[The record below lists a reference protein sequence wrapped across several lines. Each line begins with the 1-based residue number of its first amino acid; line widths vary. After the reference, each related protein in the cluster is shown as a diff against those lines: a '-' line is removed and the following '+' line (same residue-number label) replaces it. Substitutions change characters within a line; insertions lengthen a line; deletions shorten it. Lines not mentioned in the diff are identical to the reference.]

1 MTVQGAPSPI
11 NAPPGRYS
19 REVFGRKN
27 EPAAESP
34 GQPEEDPTQPLTGK
48 GTPTPRRKD
57 QEAARRRPLVPTDR
71 KASKAAER
79 QAAADER
86 VRVRRA
92 LETGDERHMPW
103 RDRGPQKRF
112 ARDTVDAR
120 FNLGEYLMFAAL
132 AFVVASFIIPQDSQM
147 QIYILSSF
155 WVVFLLVF
163 ADTFWLSR
171 QLKKRLTAKF
181 GAVERGTVW
190 YGSMRALQFRPL
202 RLPKPQVKRGQYP
215 S

>member
-1 MTVQGAPSPI
+1 M
-11 NAPPGRYS
+11 
-19 REVFGRKN
+19 FGRKN
-27 EPAAESP
+27 QPAAESP
-34 GQPEEDPTQPLTGK
+34 GQPEDQNAAPLAGK
-48 GTPTPRRKD
+48 GAPTPRRKD

-79 QAAADER
+79 QAAAEER
-86 VRVRRA
+86 ARTRRA

-112 ARDTVDAR
+112 ARDVVDAR

-132 AFVVASFIIPQDSQM
+132 VFVVASFVVPQDSTA
-147 QIYILSSF
+147 QIYILTAF

-171 QLKKRLTAKF
+171 RLKKRLTAKF
-181 GAVERGTVW
+181 GEVERGTVW

-202 RLPKPQVKRGQYP
+202 RLPKPQVKRGQHP

>member
-1 MTVQGAPSPI
+1 M
-11 NAPPGRYS
+11 
-19 REVFGRKN
+19 VFGRKN

-34 GQPEEDPTQPLTGK
+34 GQHEDKNAGPVAGK
-48 GTPTPRRKD
+48 GAPTPRRKD

-79 QAAADER
+79 QAAAEER
-86 VRVRRA
+86 ARVRRA

-112 ARDTVDAR
+112 VRDVVDAR
-120 FNLGEYLMFAAL
+120 FNIGEYLMFAAL
-132 AFVVASFIIPQDSQM
+132 IFVVASFVVPQDNVF
-147 QIYILSSF
+147 QIYILSAF

-171 QLKKRLTAKF
+171 QLKKRLGTKF
-181 GAVERGTVW
+181 GEVERGTVW

-202 RLPKPQVKRGQYP
+202 RLPKPQVKRGAYP

>member
-1 MTVQGAPSPI
+1 M
-11 NAPPGRYS
+11 
-19 REVFGRKN
+19 FGRKN

-34 GQPEEDPTQPLTGK
+34 AQPPEPESRVGSK
-48 GTPTPRRKD
+48 GTPTPRRRD

-79 QAAADER
+79 QAAVEER
-86 VRVRRA
+86 QRVRRA
-92 LETGDERHMPW
+92 LETGDERNMPF

-112 ARDTVDAR
+112 ARDFVDAR
-120 FNLGEYLMFAAL
+120 FNLGEFLMFAAL
-132 AFVVASFIIPQDSQM
+132 AFVVISFVVPQDAQA
-147 QIYILSSF
+147 QVFILGAF
-155 WVVFLLVF
+155 WIVFILVF

-171 QLKKRLTAKF
+171 QLKGKLKAKF
-181 GAVERGTVW
+181 GEVERGTVW

-202 RLPKPQVKRGQYP
+202 RLPKALVKRGQYP

>member
-1 MTVQGAPSPI
+1 M
-11 NAPPGRYS
+11 
-19 REVFGRKN
+19 FGRKN
-27 EPAAESP
+27 QPAAESP
-34 GQPEEDPTQPLTGK
+34 GQPEDQNAAPLAGK
-48 GTPTPRRKD
+48 GAPTPRRKD

-79 QAAADER
+79 QAAVDER
-86 VRVRRA
+86 ARVRRA

-112 ARDTVDAR
+112 ARDFVDAR

-132 AFVVASFIIPQDSQM
+132 IFVVASFVVPQDSASQV
-147 QIYILSSF
+147 YILSGF

-171 QLKKRLTAKF
+171 RLKKRLSAKF
-181 GAVERGTVW
+181 GEVERGTVW

-202 RLPKPQVKRGQYP
+202 RLPKPQVKRGAYP

>member
-1 MTVQGAPSPI
+1 M
-11 NAPPGRYS
+11 
-19 REVFGRKN
+19 FGRKN

-34 GQPEEDPTQPLTGK
+34 GQPDEPEVPTAGK
-48 GTPTPRRKD
+48 GSPTPRRKD
-57 QEAARRRPLVPTDR
+57 QVAARRRPLVPTDR

-79 QAAADER
+79 QASIEER
-86 VRVRRA
+86 QRVRRA
-92 LETGDERHMPW
+92 LETGDERNLPL

-112 ARDTVDAR
+112 TRDVVDAR

-132 AFVVASFIIPQDSQM
+132 AFVVISFVVPQDAQA
-147 QIYILSSF
+147 QVYILGAF
-155 WVVFLLVF
+155 WVVFILVF

-181 GAVERGTVW
+181 GEVERGTVW

-202 RLPKPQVKRGQYP
+202 RLPKALAKRGQYP